1 MRKFLITLTM
11 MLLPACAMADGKG
24 DIQGAL
30 DQWLANYAAGDAAG
44 VAGLYTEDTIILL
57 PDGGRMEGRA
67 AVQAFQEESMAAGI
81 TYDNIDLVDF
91 GMDRDLAWSTGVF
104 LAEVPL
110 EGGEIFEAAGTYAIV
125 WRKDADGAWRIHMDT
140 WNDAAGEE

>member
-1 MRKFLITLTM
+1 MRKFFITLTIM
-11 MLLPACAMADGKG
+11 MLPACAMADGKG
-24 DIQGAL
+24 DIQAVL
-30 DQWLANYAAGDAAG
+30 DQWLAKYAAGDAAG
-44 VAGLYTEDTIILL
+44 VAALYTEDTIILL
-57 PDGGRMEGRA
+57 PDGSRMDGRA

-81 TYDNIDLVDF
+81 TYDNVDMVDF
-91 GMDRDLAWSTGVF
+91 GMDGNLAWHTGVF

-110 EGGEIFEAAGTYAIV
+110 EGDDVFEAAGTYAIV